1 MIAAL
6 PISHKKI
13 AVGPL
18 DEEPISDKMI
28 AGQSI
33 SNASFDCL
41 IPCDVLY
48 PMVTFATQFLEA
60 FKVARTARMA
70 ALGKTGNRKTGKRRL
85 ETGRFEN
92 IESRNQGIRKT
103 ETPQYEGQNEML
115 QKLLLIQKYNEDPHF
130 ERQPEWMRG

>member
-18 DEEPISDKMI
+18 GDEPISDKII
-28 AGQSI
+28 AGQS
-33 SNASFDCL
+33 SFDCL
-41 IPCDVLY
+41 IPCDILH

-70 ALGKTGNRKTGKRRL
+70 ALGKIGNRKTGKRRL

-103 ETPQYEGQNEML
+103 ETPQHEGQNLML
-115 QKLLLIQKYNEDPHF
+115 QKLFLIQKYNEDPHF